1 LIQIIRAMILP
12 IVLLLI
18 GFVLLVFGAEKLVEA
33 ASALA
38 ANFGIPNI
46 VIGLTI
52 VAFGTSA
59 PELVVNI
66 FAAVSGSS
74 EMVMGNVLGSN
85 IFNVLGILGI
95 SALIYP
101 LTVKSNTTWIEIP
114 LSLLAA
120 VLIWVM
126 ANDMLLDFHAGNLIS
141 RSDGLILILFFTVF
155 LVYNITVS
163 KSSSDRRNCRN
174 PIGLYHDK
182 VSPLDCGWFGR
193 PDNRGKTD
201 SGQCC

>member
-1 LIQIIRAMILP
+1 MIIP
-12 IVLLLI
+12 IVLLVL
-18 GFVLLVFGAEKLVEA
+18 GFVVLVFGAEKLVDA

-59 PELVVNI
+59 PEMVVNI

-101 LTVKSNTTWIEIP
+101 LTVKSNTTCIEIP

-120 VLIWVM
+120 VLIWVL
-126 ANDMLLDFHAGNLIS
+126 ANDMLLDFQVGNLIS
-141 RSDGLILILFFTVF
+141 RSDGFVLILFFTIF
-155 LVYNITVS
+155 LVYNIMVS
-163 KSSSDRRNCRN
+163 KNSQATDET
-174 PIGLYHDK
+174 IEI
-182 VSPLDCGWFGR
+182 PLGYTTG
-193 PDNRGKTD
+193 
-201 SGQCC
+201 